1 MSGHGRAPACLP
13 VPAAA
18 EAVPLPRRGIVLW
31 ESLRRTL
38 VDLLRGVSRPN
49 NGEVRGAFFRPP
61 FFLVMCGVIV
71 RIVRP
76 PPSLRRFPPPPH
88 ATT

>member
-61 FFLVMCGVIV
+61 FFSCHV

-76 PPSLRRFPPPPH
+76 PPTLRRFPPPPH